1 MKHIPW
7 MLLAVL
13 AFAAACT
20 QDELTDN
27 PSATSQ
33 TLEIASA
40 TIARAEGDEAT
51 TTNAGTG
58 TVDGNWVKDDKI
70 TVLFMGLY
78 GNNIT
83 ATYKYTDEGFT
94 SDNPIDCNGQT
105 ALTQAWT
112 NHGVTTS
119 IIIGMPTQWKVETD
133 QSGEGYRQSDFL
145 YATSQGNV
153 GAGTPANFTFYHQ
166 TAKIVVHVRN
176 SGIVA
181 GKSGLSMTVGNDN
194 IYIDGKLG
202 SVTNEIYSWTS
213 GETKGTITPYTLGQQ
228 PMSDRTTSLVSFGAL
243 VIPQT
248 IAERETLFTFTVDEQ
263 TYIYTVPTGG
273 IAWNAGTEYTY
284 NVTIKSDAT
293 TRSAGTPGCEVRL
306 VEVQD
311 MNAE

>member
-1 MKHIPW
+1 MKKMKHISW

-13 AFAAACT
+13 AFATACT

-58 TVDGNWVKDDKI
+58 TVDGNWVKDDEI

-78 GNNIT
+78 GNIT

-105 ALTQAWT
+105 ALAQAWT
-112 NHGVTTS
+112 NYGVTTNITGLTS
-119 IIIGMPTQWKVETD
+119 WKVETD
-133 QSGEGYRQSDFL
+133 QSGIGYRQSDFL
-145 YATSQGNV
+145 YASSQGSV
-153 GAGTPANFTFYHQ
+153 GASTPANFTFNHQ

-181 GKSGLSMTVGNDN
+181 GKSGLDMTVGNDN

-213 GETKGTITPYTLGQQ
+213 GETKGTITPYNLGQQ
-228 PMSDRTTSLVSFGAL
+228 PISDESTSLVSFGAL

-248 IAERETLFTFTVDEQ
+248 IAEEETLFTFTVDGQ
-263 TYIYTVPTGG
+263 TYTYTVPTGG
-273 IAWNAGTEYTY
+273 IAWNMGTEYTY
-284 NVTIKSDAT
+284 NVTIGYEFKVDAEQST
-293 TRSAGTPGCEVRL
+293 NWNKGDGGSGSVALP
-306 VEVQD
+306 
-311 MNAE
+311 

>member
-1 MKHIPW
+1 MKTMKHIPW

-13 AFAAACT
+13 AFATACT

-70 TVLFMGLY
+70 TVWFMGLY
-78 GNNIT
+78 GNIT

-105 ALTQAWT
+105 ALAQAWT
-112 NHGVTTS
+112 NYGVTTNITELTS
-119 IIIGMPTQWKVETD
+119 WKVETD
-133 QSGEGYRQSDFL
+133 QRGIGYRQSDFL
-145 YATSQGNV
+145 YASSQGSV
-153 GAGTPANFTFYHQ
+153 GASTPANFTFYHQ

-176 SGIVA
+176 SGIVE
-181 GKSGLSMTVGNDN
+181 GKTGLCMKVGDDN
-194 IYIDGKLG
+194 IC
-202 SVTNEIYSWTS
+202 IYGNVSLFD
-213 GETKGTITPYTLGQQ
+213 ETMIWSQPDTPSTITPYNLGQQ

-248 IAERETLFTFTVDEQ
+248 IAEEETLFTFTVDGQ
-263 TYIYTVPTGG
+263 TYTYTVPTGG
-273 IAWNAGTEYTY
+273 IAWNMGTEYTY
-284 NVTIKSDAT
+284 NVTIGPDAT

>member
-1 MKHIPW
+1 MSDMKHT
-7 MLLAVL
+7 LLLCL
-13 AFAAACT
+13 AAFTLAACT

-58 TVDGNWVKDDKI
+58 TVDGNWVKDDEI

-78 GNNIT
+78 GNIT

-105 ALTQAWT
+105 SLAQAWT
-112 NHGVTTS
+112 NNGVTTS
-119 IIIGMPTQWKVETD
+119 ISGMPAQWKVETD
-133 QSGEGYRQSDFL
+133 QSGIGYRQSDFL
-145 YATSQGNV
+145 YASSQGSV
-153 GAGTPANFTFYHQ
+153 GASTPANFTFYHQ

-181 GKSGLSMTVGNDN
+181 GKTGLGMTVGNDN
-194 IYIDGKLG
+194 IYINGKLG
-202 SVTNEIYSWTS
+202 DAKDGVYEWEQGDTQ
-213 GETKGTITPYTLGQQ
+213 GTITPYTLGQKS
-228 PMSDRTTSLVSFGAL
+228 MSDESTSLVSFGAL

-248 IAERETLFTFTVDEQ
+248 ISEGNTLFSFTVDEQ
-263 TYIYTVPTGG
+263 TYYYEVPSAG
-273 IAWNAGTEYTY
+273 ITWSAGTEYTY
-284 NVTIKSDAT
+284 NVTIGYEFKVDAEQST
-293 TRSAGTPGCEVRL
+293 NWNKGDDGSGSVALP
-306 VEVQD
+306 
-311 MNAE
+311 

>member
-1 MKHIPW
+1 MSDMKHT
-7 MLLAVL
+7 LLLCL
-13 AFAAACT
+13 AAFTLAACT

-51 TTNAGTG
+51 TTDAGTG
-58 TVDGNWVKDDKI
+58 TVDGNWVKDDEI
-70 TVLFMGLY
+70 TVLFMRLY
-78 GNNIT
+78 GNIT

-105 ALTQAWT
+105 ALAQAWT
-112 NHGVTTS
+112 NYGVTTD
-119 IIIGMPTQWKVETD
+119 IIGIPVQWK
-133 QSGEGYRQSDFL
+133 GYRQSDFL

-181 GKSGLSMTVGNDN
+181 GKTGLGMTVGNGN
-194 IYIDGKLG
+194 IYINGKLG
-202 SVTNEIYSWTS
+202 SVEGGVYEWEQGDTQ
-213 GETKGTITPYTLGQQ
+213 GTIIPYTLGQQ
-228 PMSDRTTSLVSFGAL
+228 RMSDGTTSLVSFGAL

-248 IAERETLFTFTVDEQ
+248 INEGNTLFSFTVDGQ
-263 TYIYTVPTGG
+263 TYTYTVPAGG
-273 IAWNAGTEYTY
+273 IAWNMGTEYTY

-293 TRSAGTPGCEVRL
+293 TRSAGTHGCEVKL

>member
-1 MKHIPW
+1 MKKMRHIPW

-13 AFAAACT
+13 AFATACT
-20 QDELTDN
+20 QDELTDT

-40 TIARAEGDEAT
+40 TIARAEGDEST

-58 TVDGNWVKDDKI
+58 TVDGNWVKDDEI

-112 NHGVTTS
+112 NYGVIATYPN
-119 IIIGMPTQWKVETD
+119 GAPTQWKVETV

-145 YATSQGNV
+145 YASSQGSV
-153 GAGTPANFTFYHQ
+153 GASTPANFTFYHQ

-181 GKSGLSMTVGNDN
+181 GKTGLGMTVGNGN

-202 SVTNEIYSWTS
+202 PVANDVYTWTP
-213 GETKGTITPYTLGQQ
+213 GDTQGTIISYNLGSQS
-228 PMSDRTTSLVSFGAL
+228 MSDRTTSLVSFGAL
-243 VIPQT
+243 VIPQRRAASFFLHGRRADLYLHRSNRWHHMECGNG
-248 IAERETLFTFTVDEQ
+248 I
-263 TYIYTVPTGG
+263 YIQC
-273 IAWNAGTEYTY
+273 
-284 NVTIKSDAT
+284 DD
-293 TRSAGTPGCEVRL
+293 RL
-306 VEVQD
+306 
-311 MNAE
+311 

>member
-13 AFAAACT
+13 AFATACT

-51 TTNAGTG
+51 TTDAGTG
-58 TVDGNWVKDDKI
+58 TVDGNWVKDDEI

-78 GNNIT
+78 GNIT

-105 ALTQAWT
+105 ALAQAWT
-112 NHGVTTS
+112 NYGVTTNITGLTS
-119 IIIGMPTQWKVETD
+119 WKVETD
-133 QSGEGYRQSDFL
+133 QSGIGYRQSDFL
-145 YATSQGNV
+145 YASSQGSV
-153 GAGTPANFTFYHQ
+153 GASTPANFTFNHQ

-181 GKSGLSMTVGNDN
+181 GKSGLGMTVGNGN
-194 IYIDGKLG
+194 IYIDGKLDG
-202 SVTNEIYSWTS
+202 VADGVYIWNPGDTQ
-213 GETKGTITPYTLGQQ
+213 GTITPYTLGQQ

-248 IAERETLFTFTVDEQ
+248 ISEGNTLFSFTVDGQ

-273 IAWNAGTEYTY
+273 IAWEGGTEYTY
-284 NVTIKSDAT
+284 NVTIIGEA
-293 TRSAGTPGCEVRL
+293 EVVVNSVTQGDWGDGGSYDL
-306 VEVQD
+306 STQ
-311 MNAE
+311 

>member
-1 MKHIPW
+1 MAK
-7 MLLAVL
+7 
-13 AFAAACT
+13 
-20 QDELTDN
+20 
-27 PSATSQ
+27 
-33 TLEIASA
+33 
-40 TIARAEGDEAT
+40 

-112 NHGVTTS
+112 NYGVTTS
-119 IIIGMPTQWKVETD
+119 IIIGAPTQWKVETV

-153 GAGTPANFTFYHQ
+153 GAGTPANFTFNHQ

-181 GKSGLSMTVGNDN
+181 GKTGLGMTVGNGN
-194 IYIDGKLG
+194 IY
-202 SVTNEIYSWTS
+202 TQ
-213 GETKGTITPYTLGQQ
+213 GTITPYNLGQQ

-248 IAERETLFTFTVDEQ
+248 ISEGNTLFSFTVDEQ
-263 TYIYTVPTGG
+263 TYYYEVPSAG
-273 IAWNAGTEYTY
+273 ITWSAGTEYTY
-284 NVTIKSDAT
+284 NVTIGYEFKVDAEQST
-293 TRSAGTPGCEVRL
+293 NWNKGDDGSGSVALP
-306 VEVQD
+306 
-311 MNAE
+311 